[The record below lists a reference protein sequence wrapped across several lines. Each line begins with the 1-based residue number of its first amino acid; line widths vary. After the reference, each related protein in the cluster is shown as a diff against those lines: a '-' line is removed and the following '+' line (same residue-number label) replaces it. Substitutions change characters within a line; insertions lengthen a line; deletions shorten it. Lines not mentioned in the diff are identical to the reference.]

1 VERQRPR
8 PLKNN
13 NKKTAERFFNRH
25 AASTE
30 YLLFREKLLDAESLQ
45 VLNYVSLVDRLRRR
59 FRFCMIEMLSSVC
72 AAGGYPQAGV

>member
-1 VERQRPR
+1 MERQRPR

-45 VLNYVSLVDRLRRR
+45 VLNYVSLVGM
-59 FRFCMIEMLSSVC
+59 FR
-72 AAGGYPQAGV
+72 